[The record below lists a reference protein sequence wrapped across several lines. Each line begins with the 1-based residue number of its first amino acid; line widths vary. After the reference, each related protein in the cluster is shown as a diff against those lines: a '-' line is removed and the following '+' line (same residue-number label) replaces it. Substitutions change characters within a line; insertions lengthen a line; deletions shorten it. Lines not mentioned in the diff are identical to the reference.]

1 METAAIF
8 SEIITYPF
16 TIETAGTILLM
27 LLLLIITGFISA
39 SEVAFFALNPH
50 DMSEIK
56 KKAYTSDTILLA
68 LKEQPERLL
77 ATILI
82 ANNTIN
88 VAVVILSTLLV
99 NHLFDFSTAPWVG
112 FLVQTV
118 VITFLL
124 LLIGEIGPKIYAR
137 QNALRFSR
145 FSASTL
151 RFLAQLLKP
160 LALLLVKSTGLVD
173 KRLARHNTQ
182 NLSIDELS
190 QALELTTRTDDDDKQ
205 ILEGIIKFGSKS
217 VEEVM
222 TARIDISAIDIRA
235 IFSEVKQQ
243 VIEAG
248 YSRIPVFIGNIDT
261 IKGILYSKDL
271 LPHLDKG
278 DNFKWQTL
286 LRQPYFVPEQKK
298 IDDLLREFQANKN
311 HLAVVVD
318 EYGGT
323 SGIVTLEDI
332 LEEVV
337 GEIDDEYDTTEL
349 QYSIIDENTIDFDAK
364 ISLPDFFKV
373 ANIEE
378 SDFEKIISEVDSLA
392 GLILELT
399 GELPQKNEQV
409 VFGRSTFKILEVDE
423 RRIIKVRLTLSGME
437 ASTQNTIL

>member
-1 METAAIF
+1 LNIAAIF
-8 SEIITYPF
+8 SEIIIHPF
-16 TIETAGTILLM
+16 TIETAGIILLM

-50 DMSEIK
+50 DINELNK
-56 KKAYTSDTILLA
+56 KTFTSDGILLS

-99 NHLFDFSTAPWVG
+99 NHLFDFSSAPWIG

-151 RFLAQLLKP
+151 RFLAKALKP
-160 LALLLVKSTGLVD
+160 LALLLVKSSELVD
-173 KRLARHNTQ
+173 KRLARHNSQ

-190 QALELTTRTDDDDKQ
+190 QALELTTKNDDDDKQ
-205 ILEGIIKFGSKS
+205 ILEGIIKFGSKR
-217 VEEVM
+217 VEEIM
-222 TARIDISAIDIRA
+222 TARLDIAAIDIKSV
-235 IFSEVKQQ
+235 FSEVKQQ
-243 VIEAG
+243 VIESG
-248 YSRIPVFIGNIDT
+248 YSRIPVYQGNIDN

-271 LPHLDKG
+271 LLHLDKS
-278 DNFKWQTL
+278 DSFKWLVL

-337 GEIDDEYDTTEL
+337 GEIDDEYDDTEL
-349 QYSIIDENTIDFDAK
+349 PYTIINEHTIDFDAK
-364 ISLPDFFKV
+364 ISLTDFFKV
-373 ANIEE
+373 VKVEETDFDNI
-378 SDFEKIISEVDSLA
+378 IGEVDSLA

-399 GELPQKNEQV
+399 GELPHQNDQI
-409 VFGRSTFKILEVDE
+409 VFGRYTFDILEVDE
-423 RRIIKVRLTLSGME
+423 RRIIKARLTLSDQP
-437 ASTQNTIL
+437 ASE